1 MAKIF
6 QRVGKRFSIL
16 HPNSLCCSIEYEE
29 KIYQTARRRFA
40 TTTYNYPLHPAT
52 NEGRRDHSSLCAPR
66 TLNRLVLLRP
76 LQADVVDRIGLEPG
90 GRIDILLTEGT

>member
-52 NEGRRDHSSLCAPR
+52 DEGRRDYYGLCAPR

-90 GRIDILLTEGT
+90 GRIDILRTEGT